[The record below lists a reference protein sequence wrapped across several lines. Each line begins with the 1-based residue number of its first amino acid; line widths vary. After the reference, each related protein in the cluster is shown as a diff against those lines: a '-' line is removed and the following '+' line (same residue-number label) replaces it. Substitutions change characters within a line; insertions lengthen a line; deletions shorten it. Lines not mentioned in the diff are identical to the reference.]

1 MNIPKL
7 KKIKTKKN
15 YHGIPLED
23 DYSWVDQPNILEVLK
38 DPKKLDPEVKDY
50 IESNNKF
57 TENYFKDVKNLQKD
71 LFNEIKGKIKLDDT
85 GLKYKDKRYFYWS
98 KTEAKG
104 NYGKRMRQLIDGS
117 KPEEIFFDGDVEKK
131 KSGSEYF
138 GVGVVSTSYCDNFIA
153 YSLDLKGSEY
163 YTIYLRDLR
172 TGKNERDLIENT
184 SGSITWS
191 LDSKSFFYS
200 KLDEYHRPRQIFKHV
215 IGTSSDQD
223 QLIFEEKDETFT
235 CGIGITSDE
244 KYFIIGTSDHI
255 TTEEYFFPTDAKEIK
270 PMLFQKRKKD
280 VRYSIDS
287 WQGYFYVHTNEEARD
302 YKVLRCKTDQINKL
316 EVFIPSKKET
326 VIGGLEFLDNYILR
340 SEKSD
345 AIPKLYVRNIK
356 TNKEE
361 EIKVSDEAIGVPGV
375 SLMQRDT
382 NTTMIR
388 VGWESM
394 ATPGRVYEYD
404 IISKEKKLVKET
416 EIPSGHDP
424 NKYIVE
430 RIKAESHDGQMI
442 PISLVR
448 LKTAKQ
454 DGSSKILLYAYGAYK
469 HSISPSF
476 SASRFCLVD
485 RGITFAIAHVRG
497 GGDLGDKHH
506 EKGKKK
512 FKKNTFL
519 DYIACA
525 NHLIE
530 QRYTHKGGICF
541 YGGSAGGLTGGAVAN
556 MKPDL
561 FFGMLLLVPFV
572 DTMTTML
579 NEKLPLT
586 PGEWEMWG
594 NPIKSKEYFE
604 YILSYSPYNNLDRKD
619 YPPMLITTSLFDNR
633 VLYSEPVKYIAKLRD
648 KKSDNNIQLLKCKME
663 AAGHGGMSGRD
674 NAITELAEEYS
685 FILKSAKILN
695 NNLKK

>member
-7 KKIKTKKN
+7 RKNKTKKN
-15 YHGIPLED
+15 YHGITLED

-38 DPKKLDPEVKDY
+38 DPKKLDTEVKDY
-50 IESNNKF
+50 IEANNEI
-57 TENYFKDVKNLQKD
+57 TENYFKDVKDFQKH

-85 GLKYKDKRYFYWS
+85 GLKYKDKKYYYWT

-117 KPEEIFFDGDVEKK
+117 KPEEIFFDGDLEKK

-138 GVGVVSTSYCDNFIA
+138 GVGTVSTSYCDNFIA

-172 TGKNERDLIENT
+172 TGKNEKDIIENT
-184 SGSITWS
+184 SGSVTWS
-191 LDSKSFFYS
+191 LDNKSFFYS
-200 KLDEYHRPRQIFKHV
+200 KLDKYHRPRQIFKHV
-215 IGTSSDQD
+215 IGTSSNQD

-255 TTEEYFFPTDAKEIK
+255 TTEEYFFPTDAKEINLT
-270 PMLFQKRKKD
+270 LFRKRKND

-287 WQGYFYVHTNEEARD
+287 WQGFFYVHTNEEARD
-302 YKVLRCKTDQINKL
+302 YKVLRCKNDQINKL
-316 EVFIPSKKET
+316 EVFLPPKEET
-326 VIGGLEFLDNYILR
+326 VIGGLEFLDDYILR

-345 AIPKLYVRNIK
+345 AITKLYVRDIK

-361 EIKVSDEAIGVPGV
+361 EIKVSDEAIGVPGI
-375 SLMQRDT
+375 SLMQKDT

-404 IISKEKKLVKET
+404 IVSKEKKLVKEI
-416 EIPSGHDP
+416 EIPSGHDA

-454 DGSSKILLYAYGAYK
+454 DGNSKILLYAYGAYK

-476 SASRFCLVD
+476 SASRFCLID

-556 MKPDL
+556 MAPDL

-604 YILSYSPYNNLDRKD
+604 YILSYSPYNNLDKKD

-685 FILKSAKILN
+685 FILKSANIL
-695 NNLKK
+695 K

>member
-7 KKIKTKKN
+7 RKNKTKKN
-15 YHGIPLED
+15 YHGITLED

-38 DPKKLDPEVKDY
+38 DPKKLDTEVKDY
-50 IESNNKF
+50 IEANNEI
-57 TENYFKDVKNLQKD
+57 TENYFKDVKDFQKH

-85 GLKYKDKRYFYWS
+85 GLKYKDKKYYYWT
-98 KTEAKG
+98 KTETKG

-117 KPEEIFFDGDVEKK
+117 KPEEIFFDGDLEKK

-138 GVGVVSTSYCDNFIA
+138 GVGTVSTSYCDNFIA

-172 TGKNERDLIENT
+172 TGKNEKDIIENT
-184 SGSITWS
+184 SGSVTWS
-191 LDSKSFFYS
+191 LDNKSFFYS
-200 KLDEYHRPRQIFKHV
+200 KLDKYHRPRQIFKHV
-215 IGTSSDQD
+215 IGTSSNQD

-255 TTEEYFFPTDAKEIK
+255 TTEEYFFPTDSKEINLT
-270 PMLFQKRKKD
+270 LFQKRKND

-287 WQGYFYVHTNEEARD
+287 WQGFFYVHTNEEARD
-302 YKVLRCKTDQINKL
+302 YKVLRCKNDQINEL
-316 EVFIPSKKET
+316 EVFLPPKEET
-326 VIGGLEFLDNYILR
+326 VIGGLEFLDDYILR

-345 AIPKLYVRNIK
+345 AITKLYVRDIK

-361 EIKVSDEAIGVPGV
+361 EIKVSDEAIGVPGI

-404 IISKEKKLVKET
+404 IVSKKKKLVKEI
-416 EIPSGHDP
+416 EIPSGHDA

-454 DGSSKILLYAYGAYK
+454 DGNSKILLYAYGAYK

-476 SASRFCLVD
+476 SASRFCLID

-530 QRYTHKGGICF
+530 QRYTYKGGICF
-541 YGGSAGGLTGGAVAN
+541 YGGSAGGLTGGAVVN
-556 MKPDL
+556 MAPDL

-604 YILSYSPYNNLDRKD
+604 YILSYSPYNNLDKKD
-619 YPPMLITTSLFDNR
+619 SPPMLITTSLFDNR

-685 FILKSAKILN
+685 FILKSANIL
-695 NNLKK
+695 K

>member
-7 KKIKTKKN
+7 KKIKTTKN

-38 DPKKLDPEVKDY
+38 NPKKLNTEVKDY
-50 IESNNKF
+50 IEANNKITEDYF
-57 TENYFKDVKNLQKD
+57 TDIKELQKN

-85 GLKYKDKRYFYWS
+85 GLKYKDKKYYYWS

-117 KPEEIFFDGDVEKK
+117 KPEEVFFDGDLEKK

-138 GVGVVSTSYCDNFIA
+138 GVGTVSTSYCDNFIA

-172 TGKNERDLIENT
+172 TGKNEKDVIENT
-184 SGSITWS
+184 SGSVTWA
-191 LDSKSFFYS
+191 LDNKSFFYS
-200 KLDEYHRPRQIFKHV
+200 KLDKYHRPRQIFKHV

-255 TTEEYFFPTDAKEIK
+255 TTEEYFFPTDTKEIN
-270 PMLFQKRKKD
+270 PTLFKKRKND

-287 WQGYFYVHTNEEARD
+287 WRGYFYVHTNEGARD
-302 YKVLRCKTDQINKL
+302 YKVLRCKTNQIDKL
-316 EVFIPSKKET
+316 EVFIPAKKET
-326 VIGGLEFLDNYILR
+326 VIGGFEFLDDYILR

-345 AIPKLYVRNIK
+345 AIPKLFVRNIN

-361 EIKVSDEAIGVPGV
+361 EIKISDEPIGVPGI

-382 NTTMIR
+382 NTKMIR

-394 ATPGRVYEYD
+394 ATPGRVYEYN
-404 IISKEKKLVKET
+404 IVTKEKKLVKET

-424 NKYIVE
+424 SKYVVE
-430 RIKAESHDGQMI
+430 RIKARSHDGRMV

-448 LKTAKQ
+448 LKDSKQ
-454 DGSSKILLYAYGAYK
+454 DGKSKVLLYSYGAYK
-469 HSISPSF
+469 HSVNCSF

-485 RGITFAIAHVRG
+485 RGITFAIAHIRG
-497 GGDLGDKHH
+497 GGDLGDSWHT
-506 EKGKKK
+506 EGKKK
-512 FKKNTFL
+512 LKKNTFL
-519 DYIACA
+519 DYVACA

-530 QRYTHKGGICF
+530 QRYTYKGGICF

-556 MKPDL
+556 LSPDL

-579 NEKLPLT
+579 NDKLPLT

-604 YILSYSPYNNLDRKD
+604 YILSYSPYNNIKKKD

-648 KKSDNNIQLLKCKME
+648 LKTDNNNQLLKCKME

-685 FILKSAKILN
+685 FILKSAKIL
-695 NNLKK
+695 K

>member
-7 KKIKTKKN
+7 KKIKTTKN

-38 DPKKLDPEVKDY
+38 DPKKLNTQVKDY
-50 IESNNKF
+50 IDANNKI
-57 TENYFKDVKNLQKD
+57 TEDYFKDVKELQKN

-85 GLKYKDKRYFYWS
+85 GLKYKDKRYYYWS

-117 KPEEIFFDGDVEKK
+117 KSEEIYFDGDLEKK

-138 GVGVVSTSYCDNFIA
+138 GVGTVSTSYCDNFIA

-172 TGKNERDLIENT
+172 TGKNEKDVIENT
-184 SGSITWS
+184 SGSVTWA
-191 LDSKSFFYS
+191 LDNKSFFYS
-200 KLDEYHRPRQIFKHV
+200 KLDQYHRPRQIFKHV
-215 IGTSSDQD
+215 LGTQMKEDK
-223 QLIFEEKDETFT
+223 LIFEEKDETFT
-235 CGIGITSDE
+235 CGISITSDE

-255 TTEEYFFPTDAKEIK
+255 TTEEYFFPTDAKEIN
-270 PMLFQKRKKD
+270 PTLFKKRKND

-302 YKVLRCKTDQINKL
+302 YKVLRCKTSHIDKL
-316 EVFIPSKKET
+316 EVFIPAKKET
-326 VIGGLEFLDNYILR
+326 VIGGFEFLDDYIIR

-345 AIPKLYVRNIK
+345 AIPKLFVRNIQ

-361 EIKVSDEAIGVPGV
+361 EIKISDEPIGVPGV

-394 ATPGRVYEYD
+394 ATPGQVYEYD
-404 IISKEKKLVKET
+404 IVSKQKKLVKQT

-424 NKYIVE
+424 SNYIVE

-454 DGSSKILLYAYGAYK
+454 DGKSKILLYAYGAYK

-476 SASRFCLVD
+476 SASRFCLID

-525 NHLIE
+525 KHLIE
-530 QRYTHKGGICF
+530 QRYTYKGGICF

-556 MKPDL
+556 MAPDL

-604 YILSYSPYNNLDRKD
+604 YILSYSPYNNLEKKD

-648 KKSDNNIQLLKCKME
+648 LKTDNNNQLLKCKMKE
-663 AAGHGGMSGRD
+663 SGHGGASGRD
-674 NAITELAEEYS
+674 NAINELAEEYS
-685 FILKSAKILN
+685 FILKSAKIF
-695 NNLKK
+695 K

>member
-7 KKIKTKKN
+7 KKIKTTKN

-38 DPKKLDPEVKDY
+38 DPKKLNTQVKDY
-50 IESNNKF
+50 IEANNKITEDYF
-57 TENYFKDVKNLQKD
+57 TDVKELQKN

-85 GLKYKDKRYFYWS
+85 GLKYKDKRYYYWS

-117 KPEEIFFDGDVEKK
+117 KSEEVYFDGDLEKK

-138 GVGVVSTSYCDNFIA
+138 GVGTVSTSYCDNFIA

-172 TGKNERDLIENT
+172 TGKNEKDVIENT
-184 SGSITWS
+184 SGSVTWA
-191 LDSKSFFYS
+191 LDNKSFFYS
-200 KLDEYHRPRQIFKHV
+200 KLDQYHRPRQIFKHV
-215 IGTSSDQD
+215 LGTSIAQD

-255 TTEEYFFPTDAKEIK
+255 TTEEYFFSTDAKEIK
-270 PMLFQKRKKD
+270 PTLFQKRKND

-302 YKVLRCKTDQINKL
+302 YKVLRCKTNQIDKL
-316 EVFIPSKKET
+316 EVFIPAKKET
-326 VIGGLEFLDNYILR
+326 VIGGFEFLDDYILR

-345 AIPKLYVRNIK
+345 AIPKLFVRNIN

-361 EIKVSDEAIGVPGV
+361 EIKISDEPIGVPGI

-404 IISKEKKLVKET
+404 IVTKEKKLVKET

-424 NKYIVE
+424 SKYVVE
-430 RIKAESHDGQMI
+430 RIKARSHDGRMV

-448 LKTAKQ
+448 LKDSKQ
-454 DGSSKILLYAYGAYK
+454 DGKSKVLLYSYGAYK
-469 HSISPSF
+469 HSVNCSF

-485 RGITFAIAHVRG
+485 RGITFAIAHIRG
-497 GGDLGDKHH
+497 GGDLGDSWHT
-506 EKGKKK
+506 EGKKK
-512 FKKNTFL
+512 LKKNTFL
-519 DYIACA
+519 DYVACA

-530 QRYTHKGGICF
+530 QRYTYKGGICF

-556 MKPDL
+556 LSPDL

-579 NEKLPLT
+579 NDKLPLT

-604 YILSYSPYNNLDRKD
+604 YILSYSPYNNIKKKD

-648 KKSDNNIQLLKCKME
+648 LKTDNNNQLLKCKME

-685 FILKSAKILN
+685 FILKSAKIL
-695 NNLKK
+695 K

>member
-7 KKIKTKKN
+7 RKNKTKKN
-15 YHGIPLED
+15 YHGITLED

-38 DPKKLDPEVKDY
+38 DPKKLDTEVKDY
-50 IESNNKF
+50 IEANNEI
-57 TENYFKDVKNLQKD
+57 TENYFKDVKDFQKH

-85 GLKYKDKRYFYWS
+85 GLKYKDKKYYYWT
-98 KTEAKG
+98 KTETKG

-117 KPEEIFFDGDVEKK
+117 KPEEIFFDGDLEKK

-138 GVGVVSTSYCDNFIA
+138 GVGTVSTSYCDNFIA

-172 TGKNERDLIENT
+172 TGKNEKDIIENT
-184 SGSITWS
+184 SGSVTWS
-191 LDSKSFFYS
+191 LDNKSFFYS
-200 KLDEYHRPRQIFKHV
+200 KLDKYHRPRQIFKHV
-215 IGTSSDQD
+215 IGTSSNQD

-255 TTEEYFFPTDAKEIK
+255 TTEEYFFPTDAKEINLT
-270 PMLFQKRKKD
+270 LFQKRKND
-280 VRYSIDS
+280 IRYSIDS
-287 WQGYFYVHTNEEARD
+287 WQGFFYVHTNEEARD
-302 YKVLRCKTDQINKL
+302 YKVLRCKNDQINEL
-316 EVFIPSKKET
+316 EVFLPPKEET
-326 VIGGLEFLDNYILR
+326 VIGGLEFLDDYILR

-345 AIPKLYVRNIK
+345 AITKLYVRDIK

-361 EIKVSDEAIGVPGV
+361 EIKVSDEAIGVPGI

-404 IISKEKKLVKET
+404 IVSKKKKLVKEI
-416 EIPSGHDP
+416 EIPSGHDA

-454 DGSSKILLYAYGAYK
+454 DGNSKILLYAYGAYK

-476 SASRFCLVD
+476 SASRFCLID

-530 QRYTHKGGICF
+530 QRYTYKGGICF

-556 MKPDL
+556 MAPDL

-604 YILSYSPYNNLDRKD
+604 YILSYSPYNNLDKKD

-685 FILKSAKILN
+685 FILKSAKIL
-695 NNLKK
+695 K